1 MEEKKSEKDRLARG
15 MKRSGKNMTEG
26 RSWDE
31 DRERRA
37 RKAEERKQARLE
49 GEGRKGRRRNDRGVR
64 SLEREGAWPWP
75 LLRGNSVKVS
85 ADELPPTGGRRAG
98 R

>member
-1 MEEKKSEKDRLARG
+1 MVGRGQKASSEESRREEAGKVRG
-15 MKRSGKNMTEG
+15 R
-26 RSWDE
+26 
-31 DRERRA
+31 
-37 RKAEERKQARLE
+37 
-49 GEGRKGRRRNDRGVR
+49 GRRRNDRGVR